1 MTSIP
6 HSLML
11 DNFEF
16 LVWSKD
22 ANGVFLD
29 VNDKFAM
36 VAGFDDINL
45 IIGKTDFDIWPYELA
60 LGYKIDDDFVMK
72 SKVPKKVI
80 EEVFD
85 REKKWFETFKKPI
98 FDDFGN
104 VIGTFGYAI
113 DLSEKINFQKQLEEA
128 NENLSIVS
136 SKLKTVVAAIP
147 DLIWLKDKDGIYLT
161 CNTRFED
168 FFGAS
173 EDEIVGKTDYDFVEK
188 DLADFFRKHD
198 KNAMDSELPISN
210 FEEIPFAKDGH
221 IEYLKTTKTRVVDN
235 DGHIIGV
242 LGIGR
247 DFTAEQAANE
257 KLEFQKQELQTIFD
271 TTKDGIAILDLETN
285 FKKVNKAYSEITG
298 LSEEELLKTSCLAL
312 TLPEDI
318 ETTMSKMKTLFEK
331 GFVDNYEKRCV
342 INERI
347 ITVSLSVS
355 LLPDN
360 QHMLLTMKDVTQLK
374 LFEEQSKLAAMGEMI
389 GNIAH
394 QWRQPLSVI
403 TSIST
408 AIKLRNEYEQL
419 EGYDIVPDMDMI
431 TKQAQYLSKTI
442 DDFRNFIRN
451 TQHKQDFSIKN
462 VLEKTISILHSAMIN
477 NHIVLISNI
486 EDDIILFG
494 YENELMQSFI
504 NIINNAR
511 DAIKDNVKSDD
522 DKYIFIQTSHNKN
535 KFEISIKDSGGGI
548 SENIMHRIFEP
559 YFTTKHQSVG
569 TGIGLSMTYKMITE
583 RLNGTITAENEEYK
597 YNNKNYK
604 GACFKIVFYEKEKI

>member
-136 SKLKTVVAAIP
+136 SKLKTVVDAIP

>member
-1 MTSIP
+1 
-6 HSLML
+6 
-11 DNFEF
+11 
-16 LVWSKD
+16 
-22 ANGVFLD
+22 
-29 VNDKFAM
+29 
-36 VAGFDDINL
+36 
-45 IIGKTDFDIWPYELA
+45 
-60 LGYKIDDDFVMK
+60 MK

-136 SKLKTVVAAIP
+136 SKLKTVVDAIP

-559 YFTTKHQSVG
+559 YFTKTSKCRNRYRSFND
-569 TGIGLSMTYKMITE
+569 L
-583 RLNGTITAENEEYK
+583 
-597 YNNKNYK
+597 
-604 GACFKIVFYEKEKI
+604 